1 MKYLVLVSHGGLAA
15 GLKTSLG
22 MFAGDAI
29 ERVEALGIKPGEA
42 VGDFKARIQ
51 TWFDVKGFRPDDQF
65 VVMADIVGGS
75 PLTTFTSILQERGY
89 LGTALIFGGTN
100 LTMALTALVSMDAM
114 DNETLSQSILSEG
127 NSALQRF
134 QLTTQADDDDDI

>member
-29 ERVEALGIKPGEA
+29 ERVEALGLKPGEA

-75 PLTTFTSILQERGY
+75 PLTTFTSILQERG
-89 LGTALIFGGTN
+89 
-100 LTMALTALVSMDAM
+100 
-114 DNETLSQSILSEG
+114 
-127 NSALQRF
+127 
-134 QLTTQADDDDDI
+134 